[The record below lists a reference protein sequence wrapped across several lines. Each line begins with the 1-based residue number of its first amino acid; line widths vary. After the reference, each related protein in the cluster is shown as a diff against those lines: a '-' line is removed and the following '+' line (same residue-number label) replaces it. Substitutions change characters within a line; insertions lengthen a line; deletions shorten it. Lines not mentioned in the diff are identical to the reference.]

1 MSKNNGKKDK
11 GPDPN
16 NPLDMVMAQREQIL
30 DLVATRQKLEASLAA
45 EADLKEVIKQLK
57 EQLGT
62 QKFEQDEIFA
72 YLNKQLV
79 HKSRTVAVL
88 ERAGTRAAGAV
99 PPVGLRQPP
108 GGREGNGTRNDRKA
122 CAGGRQVREGTC
134 RS

>member
-1 MSKNNGKKDK
+1 MPKKK
-11 GPDPN
+11 GTRKDNVQDLN
-16 NPLDMVMAQREQIL
+16 NPLDMVMAQPNQIF

-88 ERAGTRAAGAV
+88 ECRNSSCRCSTTSRTSTTAWWKR
-99 PPVGLRQPP
+99 RQWH
-108 GGREGNGTRNDRKA
+108 EK
-122 CAGGRQVREGTC
+122 
-134 RS
+134 